1 MQEAIWKNHNGI
13 VTPDDT
19 VYFLG
24 DLTMESPSC
33 RQKLDP
39 LLSKLNGELI
49 MILGNHD
56 RIMPYTLVEMG
67 FSSVHT
73 SLVIEIEGKKIFL
86 CHDPAV
92 VQPGNIPSDI
102 DLVLCGHVHTL
113 WRKIDIPVAT
123 IINVGVDVWEF
134 KPVSY
139 QQILE
144 LIN

>member
-1 MQEAIWKNHNGI
+1 MQEAIWRNHNSI

-39 LLSKLNGELI
+39 LLNRLNGELI

-56 RIMPYTLVEMG
+56 RLKSFTLVEMG
-67 FSSVHT
+67 FNSVHT
-73 SLVIEIEGKKIFL
+73 SLIIEIEGKKIFL

-92 VQPGNIPSDI
+92 VQPGIIPPDI
-102 DLVLCGHVHTL
+102 DLVLCGHVHAS
-113 WRKIDIPVAT
+113 WRKIDTPIAT
-123 IINVGVDVWEF
+123 IVNVGVDVWEF